1 MSRSLKSGAGY
12 LVAAAAAVAV
22 AGCGGG
28 SANDAL
34 PLIRATISVKAVSM
48 GGTCESVPV
57 RVTPKALAGEAN
69 KYANNKTIVTE
80 VPTTGPTDENGAPMC
95 NGTAETLPLAPGV
108 WEFSAPL
115 RSDTYKCERDIQA
128 NGDLKIV
135 FVDGGEGCSGVVPAA
150 EPAAEAA
157 PAAAGEAP
165 AGGEAPAAN

>member
-1 MSRSLKSGAGY
+1 MNRFYRFRAGFVV
-12 LVAAAAAVAV
+12 VATAALAV

-34 PLIRATISVKAVSM
+34 PLIRATIAVKAVSM

-69 KYANNKTIVTE
+69 KYANNKMIVTE

-95 NGTAETLPLAPGV
+95 NGSAETLPLAPGV

-128 NGDLKIV
+128 GGDLKIV
-135 FVDGGEGCSGVVPAA
+135 FVDGGEGCSGVVAPAEPAA
-150 EPAAEAA
+150 EPA
-157 PAAAGEAP
+157 PAAEGET
-165 AGGEAPAAN
+165 PAAN